1 MIHWRTCTRAQ
12 IALRQGDFPDSTC
25 WSCAMAQISGG
36 RRDLSS
42 DTGPRRCRR
51 SAVGGRRSGVGGAE
65 LDVGDRGEQKSAH
78 PSDSRGSPLGF
89 GGVLRICA
97 AQRAWRTNPGKTGGV
112 AAICPTRLRTAL
124 HPGPTAASQT
134 GWCDRLPRAPRGS
147 PSDHTITPRS
157 HPKAVTPAHPQRAP
171 PATRTTA
178 IAGLTRYRRM
188 RASWPSASTNA
199 EQSGRRTAWRSS
211 GGCRPDRSR
220 RRSRSRQPC

>member
-1 MIHWRTCTRAQ
+1 
-12 IALRQGDFPDSTC
+12 
-25 WSCAMAQISGG
+25 MAQISGG

-42 DTGPRRCRR
+42 DTGPRRSTVGGRR
-51 SAVGGRRSGVGGAE
+51 SAVGCGWRGTGRGGQGRTK
-65 LDVGDRGEQKSAH
+65 V
-78 PSDSRGSPLGF
+78 GSPLGF
-89 GGVLRICA
+89 AGLTPRIRGG
-97 AQRAWRTNPGKTGGV
+97 AQDMCRSAGSLTPEKLGGWPQYV
-112 AAICPTRLRTAL
+112 PLACGQRST
-124 HPGPTAASQT
+124 Q
-134 GWCDRLPRAPRGS
+134 APRRRARPGGATGS
-147 PSDHTITPRS
+147 RERREDHPSDHTITPRS

-188 RASWPSASTNA
+188 GASWPSASTNA